1 MENLEDNTYKKAA
14 KRVKD
19 LKDFYRHLKV
29 FVVINAIL
37 YLFKSG
43 ALQQFLPEGLSLETY
58 YFNWVD
64 AHLVIWILIL
74 AVHTA
79 YLFRHKLTFLKKWEE
94 RQIQKYME
102 KNEHEN
108 RRYK

>member
-1 MENLEDNTYKKAA
+1 MEDVENKYTKAT
-14 KRVKD
+14 KRVKE
-19 LKDFYRHLKV
+19 LKDFYRHLKI
-29 FVVINAIL
+29 FFIINAIL
-37 YLFKSG
+37 YLFKAG
-43 ALQQFLPEGLSLETY
+43 VLQQFLPEDIYLKPY

-74 AVHTA
+74 AIHA
-79 YLFRHKLTFLKKWEE
+79 GFLFRHKLPFLQKWEE

-102 KNEHEN
+102 KEEHEK

>member
-1 MENLEDNTYKKAA
+1 MENLEDNTYKKAT
-14 KRVKD
+14 KRVKE

-43 ALQQFLPEGLSLETY
+43 A
-58 YFNWVD
+58 
-64 AHLVIWILIL
+64 LIL

-94 RQIQKYME
+94 RQIQKYIE